1 MGVVMNGKVIVKKLE
16 AAGWIS
22 QGKRGSHEKLI
33 NPDHPELGAVIVPI
47 HGAKDVPIGT
57 LKSIERQAKI
67 KF

>member
-1 MGVVMNGKVIVKKLE
+1 MNGKVIVKKLE

-22 QGKRGSHEKLI
+22 QGMRGSHEKLI
-33 NPDHPELGAVIVPI
+33 NPDHPELGTVIVSV
-47 HGAKDVPIGT
+47 HGARDITIGT